1 MSSPF
6 HRQHRLRH
14 NEGLRDLLTET
25 TLSVT
30 DFVMPIFINE
40 ALVEPVEI
48 KSLPGIYQHSIVS
61 LNEECREISDLGIK
75 AVILFGIPKEK
86 DADGSEADNPEGI
99 IQKAIRQIKE
109 KFPDLIVI
117 ADCCLCEYTDHG
129 HCGIMNK
136 GKLQNDATLNRL
148 HSVALSY
155 AEAGVDIIA
164 PSGMMD
170 GMVSEIRFALES
182 NGFHNIGILSYSSK
196 FASALYGPFRD
207 AAGSADNFKGD
218 RRHHQLGV
226 GQRREAIREAAI
238 DEDEGADMLM
248 VKPTTLYLDI
258 IRDIRDNTML
268 PLWAYHVSGE
278 YAALENA
285 IENGI
290 MERDAAL
297 RETFLSIKRA
307 GAETIITYYAKALAK
322 ILA

>member
-1 MSSPF
+1 
-6 HRQHRLRH
+6 
-14 NEGLRDLLTET
+14 
-25 TLSVT
+25 
-30 DFVMPIFINE
+30 MPIFVNE
-40 ALVEPVEI
+40 ALVEPEEI

-86 DADGSEADNPEGI
+86 DAEGSEADNPDGI
-99 IQKAIRQIKE
+99 IQKAIRRIKE
-109 KFPDLIVI
+109 KFPHLVVI
-117 ADCCLCEYTDHG
+117 ADCCLCEYTAHG
-129 HCGIMNK
+129 HCGIMED
-136 GKLQNDATLNRL
+136 GALLNDPTLDRL

-155 AEAGVDIIA
+155 AEAGADIIA

-170 GMVSEIRFALES
+170 GMVGEIRYALES
-182 NGFHNIGILSYSSK
+182 NGHYNVGILSYSSK
-196 FASALYGPFRD
+196 FSSALYGPFRD

-218 RRHHQLGV
+218 RRHHQLGP

-248 VKPTTLYLDI
+248 VKPATLYLDI

-268 PLWAYHVSGE
+268 PLFAYHVSGE

-290 MERDAAL
+290 MDREDAL
-297 RETFLSIKRA
+297 RETFISIKRA
-307 GAETIITYYAKALAK
+307 GADTIITYYAKALAK